1 MFHTMRL
8 QMRIPGADSIEFMIR
23 KKQLF
28 QRHGFIPD
36 VSILTL
42 PFLIAML
49 SKGEVNRIKGIA
61 PVWDHPR
68 MHGEHKKILELIVCS
83 VGSSPH
89 ARGTPEYR
97 LYYTPNQGIIP
108 ACTGNTLRK
117 HCNKAVSL

>member
-49 SKGEVNRIKGIA
+49 IRVRLIGLR
-61 PVWDHPR
+61 
-68 MHGEHKKILELIVCS
+68 ELL
-83 VGSSPH
+83 P
-89 ARGTPEYR
+89 Y
-97 LYYTPNQGIIP
+97 GIIP
-108 ACTGNTLRK
+108 AYTGNTQLPQLPEMVVEDYPRI
-117 HCNKAVSL
+117 HGEHITANSSGPGSAGSSPYTRRTRCVRRGG